1 MSKYT
6 GPVCKLCRREGEK
19 LFLKGQ
25 RCFTP
30 KCAFERRGFPPG
42 DHGRDA
48 QFRRRRLSDY
58 SRQLREKQK
67 TRRIYGVTER
77 QFRRF
82 YTSALRK
89 RGMTGENLLQTL
101 ERRLDN
107 AVYRLGFAANR
118 SEARLLVTH
127 GHFNVNGR
135 RTDVP
140 SMLVRPGDLIAVRP
154 GSRTRP
160 YFKSLGEVAES
171 RTVPRWL
178 ERDLKALS
186 GKVLELPERRDIDA
200 SLNEQLI
207 IEFYSR

>member
-1 MSKYT
+1 MAKYL

-30 KCAFERRGFPPG
+30 KCALERKAFPPG
-42 DHGRDA
+42 EHGRDA
-48 QFRRRRLSDY
+48 QFRRRRVSDY

-67 TRRIYGVTER
+67 TKRIYGVSER

-82 YTSALRK
+82 YQAALRK
-89 RGMTGENLLQTL
+89 RGLTGENLLQTL

-107 AVYRLGFAANR
+107 AVFRLGYAANR
-118 SEARLLVTH
+118 AEARQLVTH

-135 RTDVP
+135 RTDIP
-140 SMLVRPGDLIAVRP
+140 SMLVRPGDVIEVRA
-154 GSRTRP
+154 GSRGRT
-160 YFKSLGEVAES
+160 YFKTLPALAEG

-178 ERDLKALS
+178 DRDVKNLS
-186 GKVLELPERRDIDA
+186 GKVLQNPERSDTDA